1 MLGRVKKCFKG
12 DRTYFFHAS
21 VASQPSL
28 LEASITAA
36 CVPSD
41 VKTPPRSDETAADSS
56 SVDANRGGG
65 GGPAFPAT
73 SCFCP
78 SSSSGGFSG
87 QLAAAASSFEHIV
100 EEADCSSG
108 AKPAGKHFSTLH
120 GRYGSPSRQKY
131 QAHHSMSGGGWGG
144 QEIVQL
150 EATGYSTS
158 FFWMSFII
166 SLAFTDSTPPPDVF
180 RSLISGAV
188 RSHKSPQWKKE
199 RPFPPEANS
208 TSLLISSCSA

>member
-21 VASQPSL
+21 VAGQASL

-65 GGPAFPAT
+65 GGGPAFPAT
-73 SCFCP
+73 SCFYP

-131 QAHHSMSGGGWGG
+131 QTHHSMSGGGRGG
-144 QEIVQL
+144 TRNS
-150 EATGYSTS
+150 ATRSNGIFN
-158 FFWMSFII
+158 FFF
-166 SLAFTDSTPPPDVF
+166 LDVF
-180 RSLISGAV
+180 HNILGL
-188 RSHKSPQWKKE
+188 H
-199 RPFPPEANS
+199 
-208 TSLLISSCSA
+208 